1 MLSMRSMLVA
11 RIERESDRTLLYR
24 GDGFYVIASPHT
36 AIEVGEVIEYEHYGN
51 FGFIINDRLKSN
63 APEPKIPEKGVFL
76 IINNKPN
83 L

>member
-1 MLSMRSMLVA
+1 MKNRTLLVTH
-11 RIERESDRTLLYR
+11 IENQRDRTLLYR
-24 GDGFYVIASPHT
+24 DDGFYVIASPHT
-36 AIEVGEVIEYEHYGN
+36 AVKVGETIEYEHYGN

-76 IINNKPN
+76 IIDNKPN